1 MPIHFFTLAWPVA
14 FAIILLA
21 GVIMICAAC
30 ATLVAAIVRVRQ
42 LRKEQSLPAAGG
54 EKP

>member
-1 MPIHFFTLAWPVA
+1 MPINFFTLAWPIA
-14 FAIILLA
+14 FAIIILA

-30 ATLVAAIVRVRQ
+30 ATLVAAIVRARQ
-42 LRKEQSLPAAGG
+42 FRKERSLPAAGG